1 MTKDNNFLG
10 CFKIEN
16 IPPAKK
22 GVPRIH
28 INISIDPNGIIHV
41 SAKETA
47 MNLESSLSIKS

>member
-22 GVPRIH
+22 GVPRIQV
-28 INISIDPNGIIHV
+28 NISIDPNGIIHV

-47 MNLESSLSIKS
+47 MNLESSLSIES